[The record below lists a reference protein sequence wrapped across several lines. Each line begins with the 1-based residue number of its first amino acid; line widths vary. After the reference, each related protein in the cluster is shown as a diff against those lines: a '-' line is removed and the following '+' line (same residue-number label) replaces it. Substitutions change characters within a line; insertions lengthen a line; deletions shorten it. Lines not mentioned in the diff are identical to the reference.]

1 MNSLLFLLLTL
12 LNNNIEALQPQPP
25 ATLLSSLGSSF
36 LLKSQGQEDASVL
49 ASILKDKDNNKA
61 PEELARVSD
70 LDLQP
75 RQGDVEIESST
86 PSSSGIYIIIILGPD
101 LLLYFANNNKIR
113 VF

>member
-25 ATLLSSLGSSF
+25 ATLLSSFGSSF

-101 LLLYFANNNKIR
+101 LLLYFANNNKS
-113 VF
+113 

>member
-1 MNSLLFLLLTL
+1 MNSFLLPFLLLTL

-25 ATLLSSLGSSF
+25 ATLVSSLGSSF

-49 ASILKDKDNNKA
+49 ASILKADKDNNKA

-86 PSSSGIYIIIILGPD
+86 PSSSGMDIFHTI
-101 LLLYFANNNKIR
+101 F
-113 VF
+113 